1 MYPVNAVVSRDVVPI
16 GEAGRD
22 LIVDD
27 FSRDSLILVRDD
39 AEELMRWPLR
49 RMKVA
54 REGDIAV
61 SYFVVV
67 TGVVG
72 YGALDVQ
79 RVAF

>member
-1 MYPVNAVVSRDVVPI
+1 MPT
-16 GEAGRD
+16 GEVARD

-27 FSRDSLILVRDD
+27 FPGDRLNLAKDD

-49 RMKVA
+49 RVKVA

-61 SYFVVV
+61 SYSVVV
-67 TGVVG
+67 TGVVD
-72 YGALDVQ
+72 YGELNVQ

>member
-16 GEAGRD
+16 GEAARD
-22 LIVDD
+22 LIVDS
-27 FSRDSLILVRDD
+27 FPGDSSLLAKDD

-61 SYFVVV
+61 SYLVVV
-67 TGVVG
+67 TEN
-72 YGALDVQ
+72 
-79 RVAF
+79 